1 LRGFAEEI
9 GSGLVFRTE
18 ILDAPRRP
26 EGLEMALREGL
37 VHASFLIV

>member
-1 LRGFAEEI
+1 
-9 GSGLVFRTE
+9 VFRTE